1 MFDWLRKTFGGSESP
16 ERRRRHRTE
25 EEFTNRNPPAK
36 LPPLRS
42 EQQQSTAKTSVP
54 IYSDLRTQALTG
66 SRAAFGLDATSPDAP
81 AWGVL
86 METGFP
92 EGTATLVSMSDG
104 SASLY
109 FSGGGGVIGGS
120 GHENVRRVAT
130 NFVRLAGQQQA
141 SMVATKTFPLP
152 RTGRTV
158 FYVLTDSGVFSTEA
172 DENAL
177 GEQLHALSPL
187 FYAGQDV
194 ITQLRLV
201 SDMK

>member
-1 MFDWLRKTFGGSESP
+1 MFKFTLILVGLCIVAGIAFLLRARQIPSRAPQRQATTKT
-16 ERRRRHRTE
+16 
-25 EEFTNRNPPAK
+25 NA
-36 LPPLRS
+36 
-42 EQQQSTAKTSVP
+42 P
-54 IYSDLRTQALTG
+54 IYADLRTQALTG

-120 GHENVRRVAT
+120 GHESVRRVAAA
-130 NFVRLAGQQQA
+130 FVRLAGTQQA
-141 SMVATKTFPLP
+141 GMIATKAFPLP

-158 FYVLTDSGVFSTEA
+158 FYVLTDSGVFSADA
-172 DENAL
+172 DENDL
-177 GEQLHALSPL
+177 GEQRHTLSPL
-187 FYAGQDV
+187 FYAGQEV

-201 SDMK
+201 ADMK